1 MKMDYSFQLGKQ
13 IHELRKK
20 REILKKEKESESLLI
35 EKNCIDFE
43 GYKEAMKTKKL
54 EKIKK
59 QNQEYDLAI
68 QQKINTTNS
77 FLETKKNDKESLEK
91 SFAESMS
98 DEKKKIGNKEKINK
112 EVALDNIFRANR
124 KRLEKIEEKIKESQY
139 DLLHIEVAQKEFSDN
154 EMRHRKAIR
163 SKLFIA
169 HDETRLLKLVQNKPK
184 SLRDYEE
191 EANLREIEELKKN
204 LEKEEE

>member
-59 QNQEYDLAI
+59 LRKLR
-68 QQKINTTNS
+68 KIRKICIK
-77 FLETKKNDKESLEK
+77 FL
-91 SFAESMS
+91 
-98 DEKKKIGNKEKINK
+98 
-112 EVALDNIFRANR
+112 IF
-124 KRLEKIEEKIKESQY
+124 
-139 DLLHIEVAQKEFSDN
+139 
-154 EMRHRKAIR
+154 
-163 SKLFIA
+163 
-169 HDETRLLKLVQNKPK
+169 
-184 SLRDYEE
+184 
-191 EANLREIEELKKN
+191 
-204 LEKEEE
+204 

>member
-1 MKMDYSFQLGKQ
+1 MDYSFQLGKQ

-59 QNQEYDLAI
+59 QKQEYDLAI

-77 FLETKKNDKESLEK
+77 FLETKKNDKESL
-91 SFAESMS
+91 
-98 DEKKKIGNKEKINK
+98 
-112 EVALDNIFRANR
+112 
-124 KRLEKIEEKIKESQY
+124 
-139 DLLHIEVAQKEFSDN
+139 
-154 EMRHRKAIR
+154 
-163 SKLFIA
+163 
-169 HDETRLLKLVQNKPK
+169 
-184 SLRDYEE
+184 
-191 EANLREIEELKKN
+191 
-204 LEKEEE
+204 